1 MLGAQPRRSYQN
13 YDRAPPEPPS
23 DKDVDSCFVFLSEV
37 LKISVFQKLIKFSF
51 REMPSK
57 SELKAQVDLA
67 WEETL
72 PGQNSIL
79 LTEVKGM
86 LDQVGLNL
94 PNYKVREILDNLKKE
109 NKTDGDQLSKVAFES
124 VSSFY
129 HCLTGTFSLIIHLPL
144 IQYLI
149 PFTSPQ
155 HEK

>member
-1 MLGAQPRRSYQN
+1 M
-13 YDRAPPEPPS
+13 
-23 DKDVDSCFVFLSEV
+23 
-37 LKISVFQKLIKFSF
+37 KISVFQKLIKFSF

-57 SELKAQVDLA
+57 SELKAQVEVA

-72 PGQNSIL
+72 PGQTSIL

-124 VSSFY
+124 VSIVYST
-129 HCLTGTFSLIIHLPL
+129 LTDTFSLMIHLSHTVYNNIHLTP
-144 IQYLI
+144 
-149 PFTSPQ
+149 T
-155 HEK
+155 

>member
-1 MLGAQPRRSYQN
+1 M
-13 YDRAPPEPPS
+13 
-23 DKDVDSCFVFLSEV
+23 
-37 LKISVFQKLIKFSF
+37 KFSF

-72 PGQNSIL
+72 PGQTGIL

-124 VSSFY
+124 VSSLY
-129 HCLTGTFSLIIHLPL
+129 HSDCHILSDDSSPSHTVYNNIH
-144 IQYLI
+144 
-149 PFTSPQ
+149 FTPT
-155 HEK
+155 

>member
-1 MLGAQPRRSYQN
+1 MVRPYQTDLLGAQPRRSYQN

-23 DKDVDSCFVFLSEV
+23 DKDVDSCFVVLLEV

-57 SELKAQVDLA
+57 SELKAQVEVA

-72 PGQNSIL
+72 PGQTSIL

-124 VSSFY
+124 VSSLY
-129 HCLTGTFSLIIHLPL
+129 HSD
-144 IQYLI
+144 
-149 PFTSPQ
+149 
-155 HEK
+155 